1 MKRFFDIL
9 VSTLFLVLLSPLYL
23 LLAICG
29 LLLQGRPVLFTQE
42 RPGKKGRVFRIW
54 KFRTMQAGEG
64 SDFQRLTS
72 WGRFLRAT
80 TLDELPQLWNVL
92 HGEMSLVGPR
102 PLLVEYL
109 PLYTPHQ
116 FRRHEVS
123 PGMTGWAQVKGR
135 NSLTWEERFELD
147 VWYVENQS
155 FILDLKI
162 ILLTFVAVLLRKGV
176 NQSGSKTME
185 KFQGSVD

>member
-1 MKRFFDIL
+1 
-9 VSTLFLVLLSPLYL
+9 
-23 LLAICG
+23 
-29 LLLQGRPVLFTQE
+29 
-42 RPGKKGRVFRIW
+42 
-54 KFRTMQAGEG
+54 MQAGEG

-147 VWYVENQS
+147 VWYVDNQS
-155 FILDLKI
+155 FTLDLKI
-162 ILLTFVAVLLRKGV
+162 ILLTFIAVLLRKGV

>member
-23 LLAICG
+23 LLAFFG

-42 RPGKKGRVFRIW
+42 RPGKKAESSVFGSSGLCKQERGVTFSVLPLGAI
-54 KFRTMQAGEG
+54 FASHYSRRT
-64 SDFQRLTS
+64 T
-72 WGRFLRAT
+72 T
-80 TLDELPQLWNVL
+80 TLECTAWRDE
-92 HGEMSLVGPR
+92 PR
-102 PLLVEYL
+102 WTTPAFGGVS

>member
-1 MKRFFDIL
+1 
-9 VSTLFLVLLSPLYL
+9 
-23 LLAICG
+23 
-29 LLLQGRPVLFTQE
+29 
-42 RPGKKGRVFRIW
+42 
-54 KFRTMQAGEG
+54 
-64 SDFQRLTS
+64 
-72 WGRFLRAT
+72 
-80 TLDELPQLWNVL
+80 
-92 HGEMSLVGPR
+92 MSLVGPR

-147 VWYVENQS
+147 VWYVDNHS
-155 FILDLKI
+155 FTLDLKI
-162 ILLTFVAVLLRKGV
+162 ILLTFIAVLLRKGV

>member
-42 RPGKKGRVFRIW
+42 RPGRKGRVFRIW

-64 SDFQRLTS
+64 SDLQRLTS